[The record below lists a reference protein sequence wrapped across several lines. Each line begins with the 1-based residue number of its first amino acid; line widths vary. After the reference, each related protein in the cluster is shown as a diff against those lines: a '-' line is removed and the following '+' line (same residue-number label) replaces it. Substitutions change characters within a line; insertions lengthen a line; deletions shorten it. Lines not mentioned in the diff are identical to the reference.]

1 MNEGD
6 EDFNVRIITTS
17 STTPNS
23 GNPKCPGTGSPDT
36 TNVIIKDVAPP
47 TRTCRLDGIT
57 GRLSTFNNL
66 DNYIYNRSCEHILV
80 IQQTAYGEFAIVID
94 TLDGTYRTARL
105 GVRLGNETLVIS
117 AANLTVLKSV
127 NLCLIVVNI
136 GTNSIEITIAQFG
149 LRIRV
154 TNDSITIDIETGF
167 LNFHLGLCG
176 NVMGNLVF
184 RNSTVVDTSDPKA
197 LNKAINQYLVPPSE
211 TITRTVARRH
221 CGKF

>member
-1 MNEGD
+1 MM
-6 EDFNVRIITTS
+6 
-17 STTPNS
+17 
-23 GNPKCPGTGSPDT
+23 GSPDT

-47 TRTCRLDGIT
+47 TRTCTVDGIT

-80 IQQTAYGEFAIVID
+80 IQQTTYGEFAIVID

-127 NLCLIVVNI
+127 NLRLIVVNA

-154 TNDSITIDIETGF
+154 TNESITIDIETGF

-184 RNSTVVDTSDPKA
+184 RNSTVVNTSDPKA

-211 TITRTVARRH
+211 TIARTVTRRH